1 MGNKKMNL
9 VIYQSLLNEEKKPI
23 FGRTLIR
30 QGNIGRLTHVLLRNV
45 SWFCVIKF

>member
-1 MGNKKMNL
+1 MNL

-30 QGNIGRLTHVLLRNV
+30 QGNMFDTC
-45 SWFCVIKF
+45 FA